1 MEKVSCKEL
10 TIGFLVLIAFFVS
23 VAVGYLSHQNE
34 NIEDRVSHIEKTVNV
49 K

>member
-10 TIGFLVLIAFFVS
+10 TIVFLVLIAFSIS
-23 VAVGYLSHQNE
+23 VAVGYLSHQTE
-34 NIEDRVSHIEKTVNV
+34 SIEDRLSHIEKTTNV

>member
-10 TIGFLVLIAFFVS
+10 TIGFLVIIAFSVS
-23 VAVGYLSHQNE
+23 VAVGYLSHQAE
-34 NIEDRVSHIEKTVNV
+34 SIEDRVSNIEKTTNV